1 MTPFCM
7 ADRAGV
13 RTAVLF
19 RLLESLTSLSWSCC
33 PHHVS
38 VGPSPRMRWG
48 SVARCMTAG
57 PAHMIDSAKGPP
69 MNDRPR
75 REGVADPLEVARRIQ
90 RLTRLGIEV
99 AIEPS
104 EKEHAR
110 PCERR
115 RYTFKARTRPRRG
128 DLLAAAASV
137 AGRGHTMHREGS
149 VRPRSTRRRAQ
160 RRAGASS
167 SSSSTDPGGDPE
179 PGELA
184 GLFEPRGTATLRAER
199 PRVFASCRPDCEIH
213 AGLVGA

>member
-1 MTPFCM
+1 
-7 ADRAGV
+7 
-13 RTAVLF
+13 
-19 RLLESLTSLSWSCC
+19 
-33 PHHVS
+33 
-38 VGPSPRMRWG
+38 
-48 SVARCMTAG
+48 
-57 PAHMIDSAKGPP
+57 

-137 AGRGHTMHREGS
+137 AGRGRAHCGGS
-149 VRPRSTRRRAQ
+149 VRPRSSRRRAQ
-160 RRAGASS
+160 RRTGASS
-167 SSSSTDPGGDPE
+167 SSSSSDPGGGDTE
-179 PGELA
+179 LGEHAGLLEQDARHRHDRDTLA
-184 GLFEPRGTATLRAER
+184 G
-199 PRVFASCRPDCEIH
+199 ASCRPDSEIH
-213 AGLVGA
+213 ARAVVA